1 VAVYGLDGK
10 IALITGAGRGIGR
23 AIALR
28 LAREGCDVAL
38 SDLNEQTA
46 GETAAEVRAMGRRA
60 IAIGADVTK
69 DDQVQAM
76 VDRTRRELGEID
88 ILVNNA
94 GMQVIVPML
103 EMNEQQWD
111 SLFDVNLKSYWL
123 CARAV
128 APHMIARG
136 GGGKIINAASR
147 AGKTPSKLSPT
158 GAYATT
164 KHAVVGFTRA
174 LAFELSPHKINVN
187 CYCPGV
193 VDTPMWDLID
203 REVAKRTGVPVGS
216 TKAKAVAEIPL
227 GRIEQP
233 EDVANLVAFLASA
246 ESDYMTGQ
254 AINITGGSEIH

>member
-1 VAVYGLDGK
+1 MYGLEGK
-10 IALITGAGRGIGR
+10 VALITGGGRGIGR

-28 LAREGCDVAL
+28 LAREGADVAI
-38 SDLNEQTA
+38 SDLNESTA
-46 GETAAEVRAMGRRA
+46 DEAAKEIRDLGSRA

-69 DDQVQAM
+69 ADQVDAM
-76 VDRTRRELGEID
+76 VARTRGELGEID

-94 GMQVIVPML
+94 GINVIVPML
-103 EMNEQQWD
+103 EMTEQQWD
-111 SLFDVNLKSYWL
+111 GLFDVNLKSYWL
-123 CARAV
+123 CAKAV
-128 APHMIARG
+128 APGMIARG
-136 GGGKIINAASR
+136 NGGKIINAASR

-174 LAFELSPHKINVN
+174 LAFELAQHKINVN

-203 REVAKRTGVPVGS
+203 REVSRRTGAPLGS

-227 GRIEQP
+227 GRIVTP
-233 EDVANLVAFLASA
+233 EDVANLVAFLASS

>member
-1 VAVYGLDGK
+1 MYGLEGK
-10 IALITGAGRGIGR
+10 VALITGAGRGIGR
-23 AIALR
+23 AIARR
-28 LAREGCDVAL
+28 LAREGCDIAL
-38 SDLNEQTA
+38 SDLNAETA
-46 GETAAEVRAMGRRA
+46 EEGAAEVRALGRRA
-60 IAIGADVTK
+60 LAVASDVTK
-69 DDQVQAM
+69 ADQVDGL
-76 VDRTRRELGEID
+76 VGRTLGELGRID
-88 ILVNNA
+88 VLVNNA
-94 GMQVIVPML
+94 GIQIVVPML
-103 EMNEQQWD
+103 EMSEQQWD

-128 APHMIARG
+128 APGMIARG
-136 GGGKIINAASR
+136 QGGKIINAASR

-164 KHAVVGFTRA
+164 KHGVVGFTRA
-174 LAFELSPHKINVN
+174 LAFELAPHRINVN

-203 REVAKRTGVPVGS
+203 REVARRTGVTVGS
-216 TKAKAVAEIPL
+216 TRARAVAEVPL

>member
-1 VAVYGLDGK
+1 MYGLDGK
-10 IALITGAGRGIGR
+10 VALITGAGRGIGR

-28 LAREGCDVAL
+28 LAREGCNVAL
-38 SDLNEQTA
+38 CDLNPAEDTA
-46 GETAAEVRAMGRRA
+46 DEVRALGRRA
-60 IAIGADVTK
+60 LFVQGDVT
-69 DDQVQAM
+69 DEAQVSRIVEASIGGM
-76 VDRTRRELGEID
+76 GKID
-88 ILVNNA
+88 IPVNNA
-94 GMQVIVPML
+94 GIQIVVPML
-103 EMNEQQWD
+103 EMTQKQWD

-123 CARAV
+123 CAKAV

-136 GGGKIINAASR
+136 QGGKIINAASR

-174 LAFELSPHKINVN
+174 LAFELAQHKINVN

-203 REVAKRTGVPVGS
+203 REVARRTGQPVGS
-216 TKAKAVAEIPL
+216 IKARAVAEVPL
-227 GRIEQP
+227 GRIETP
-233 EDVANLVAFLASA
+233 DDVANLVAFLASA

>member
-1 VAVYGLDGK
+1 MYGLDGK
-10 IALITGAGRGIGR
+10 VALITGAGRGIGR

-38 SDLNEQTA
+38 SDLNA
-46 GETAAEVRAMGRRA
+46 ETAEEGAAEARALGRRA
-60 IAIGADVTK
+60 VAIASDVTRA
-69 DDQVQAM
+69 DQVDAM
-76 VDRTRRELGEID
+76 VRRTLAELGRVD
-88 ILVNNA
+88 VLVNNA
-94 GMQVIVPML
+94 GIQIVVPML
-103 EMNEQQWD
+103 ELSEQQWD

-128 APHMIARG
+128 APHMIERG
-136 GGGKIINAASR
+136 QGGKIINAASR

-164 KHAVVGFTRA
+164 KHAVIGFTRA
-174 LAFELSPHKINVN
+174 LAFELAPHRINVN

-203 REVAKRTGVPVGS
+203 REVARRTGAALGA
-216 TKAKAVAEIPL
+216 TRARAVAEIPL

>member
-1 VAVYGLDGK
+1 MYGLDGK
-10 IALITGAGRGIGR
+10 VALITGAGRGIGR
-23 AIALR
+23 AIAMR
-28 LAREGCDVAL
+28 LAREGCDLAL
-38 SDLNEQTA
+38 SDLNA
-46 GETAAEVRAMGRRA
+46 ETAEGGAAEARSLGRRA
-60 IAIGADVTK
+60 VGIAGDVTRS
-69 DDQVQAM
+69 DQVDAM
-76 VDRTRRELGEID
+76 VRRTLAELGRID
-88 ILVNNA
+88 VLVNNA
-94 GMQVIVPML
+94 GIQIVVPML
-103 EMNEQQWD
+103 ELSEQQWD
-111 SLFDVNLKSYWL
+111 DLFDVNLKSYWL

-128 APHMIARG
+128 APHMIERG
-136 GGGKIINAASR
+136 QGGKIINAASR

-164 KHAVVGFTRA
+164 KHAVIGFTRA
-174 LAFELSPHKINVN
+174 LAFELAPHRINVN

-203 REVAKRTGVPVGS
+203 REVARRTGVAPGE

>member
-1 VAVYGLDGK
+1 MYGLDGK
-10 IALITGAGRGIGR
+10 VALITGAGRGIGR

-38 SDLNEQTA
+38 SDLNA
-46 GETAAEVRAMGRRA
+46 ETAEEGAAEARALGRRA
-60 IAIGADVTK
+60 VAIASDVTRA
-69 DDQVQAM
+69 DQVDAM
-76 VDRTRRELGEID
+76 VRRTLAELGRID
-88 ILVNNA
+88 ALVNNA
-94 GMQVIVPML
+94 GIQIVVPML
-103 EMNEQQWD
+103 ELSEQQWD

-128 APHMIARG
+128 APHMIERG
-136 GGGKIINAASR
+136 RGGKIINAASR

-164 KHAVVGFTRA
+164 KHAVIGFTRA
-174 LAFELSPHKINVN
+174 LAFELAPHRINVN

-203 REVAKRTGVPVGS
+203 REVARRTGAALGA
-216 TKAKAVAEIPL
+216 TRARAVAEIPL